1 MKRVRACFWRGAFY
15 ALRVRPPK
23 KLNSESELYTT
34 ALRILMRR
42 GHSVH
47 EMRVALERR
56 CDDEAMVRAV
66 VDRLKREQLV
76 DDARYAAEFARSRAR
91 NRKQGK
97 FRIARELR
105 ARGVPDRHVETALE
119 GTFAETDEAT
129 LLRKRIEQK
138 LRTARGPLDEKK
150 RASLYR
156 SLMMAG
162 FSGEM
167 IRREM
172 KRVVKGEME
181 EMLDTDSQFDVD

>member
-1 MKRVRACFWRGAFY
+1 
-15 ALRVRPPK
+15 VRPPK
-23 KLNSESELYTT
+23 KLNSESEIYTA

-47 EMRVALERR
+47 EMRVALGRR
-56 CDDEAMVRAV
+56 CDDEALVRAV

-119 GTFAETDEAT
+119 GAFAETDEAA

-138 LRTARGPLDEKK
+138 LRMARGPLDEKK

-172 KRVVKGEME
+172 KKILKGDVPEIVE
-181 EMLDTDSQFDVD
+181 ANLDGEKD

>member
-1 MKRVRACFWRGAFY
+1 M
-15 ALRVRPPK
+15 RPPK
-23 KLNSESELYTT
+23 KLNSESELYTA

-42 GHSVH
+42 GHSVY

-56 CDDEAMVRAV
+56 CDDETLVRTV
-66 VDRLKREQLV
+66 LDRLKREQMV
-76 DDARYAAEFARSRAR
+76 DDARYAAEFARSCAR

-105 ARGVPDRHVETALE
+105 ARGVPDRHVEKALE
-119 GTFAETDEAT
+119 GTLAETDEAT
-129 LLRKRIEQK
+129 LVRKRIEQK
-138 LRTARGPLDEKK
+138 LRLMRGPLDEKQ

-172 KRVVKGEME
+172 KRAAKGEVE
-181 EMLDTDSQFDVD
+181 ELPEIDFQTDED